1 MLQSSEK
8 SSVAGGILLVV
19 GAALVTMGIVAISLD
34 SLAKWR
40 EIETS
45 ASRRGAAA
53 LDMLEA
59 IHTQSMLHRTQIED
73 GDPAIATLDGAMK
86 QFSQSLAGTQLWLVM
101 GPKTIAYQRARG
113 HADIEVP
120 RDSLDRETIATGKTQ
135 QAKLAGLLRVSRPI
149 ILGQGSA
156 AHVRCAACHAAL
168 MGVQDGEVIGAYS
181 AAVEL
186 APAIAFWRS
195 NTYAQIFGG
204 MLLVAIALCTV
215 GVLLRLTVLRPL
227 RHLTTATRQLAR
239 GDLDT
244 NVSYAERDDELG
256 TLARSLE
263 VFRTSLLDKLRSEK
277 RIAHMAQ
284 HDTLTG
290 LPNRAGLNEYVDR
303 ALESCN
309 HEHRLAVISIDLDG
323 LKEINSMHG
332 HCAGD
337 QLLKAFARRLSKI
350 RADGEFVARTGGDEF
365 LAVKQFLDQA
375 SLLEFVARLEGCLLA
390 EYDVAGAG
398 LPVGGHIGVAL
409 FPEDAESKDELII
422 KADIAMQR
430 ARVSPQQVTCF
441 YEARMDEAARD
452 RWRLTSDLGGVVERN
467 ELTLAY
473 QVQKS
478 IKTLKT
484 TGYEAL
490 LRWKHPH
497 RGMVS
502 PADFIPLAEACGA
515 IVPIGQ
521 WVLRTACA
529 EAARWPRDYR
539 IAVNISPLQL
549 TEELPELV
557 HDVLLQSGLS
567 PQRLELEITELAII
581 GDKTKALRIL
591 QQIKDLG
598 VGIAL
603 DDFGTGYSSL
613 DTLRSFPFDKIKL
626 DRSFVSELVESAQA
640 RAIIRAVVA
649 LGSCLHIPILAEGVE
664 TPEQLALLKAED
676 CDEVQGYLFGRPQA
690 MVDVAHQRRLAS

>member
-1 MLQSSEK
+1 
-8 SSVAGGILLVV
+8 
-19 GAALVTMGIVAISLD
+19 
-34 SLAKWR
+34 
-40 EIETS
+40 
-45 ASRRGAAA
+45 
-53 LDMLEA
+53 
-59 IHTQSMLHRTQIED
+59 
-73 GDPAIATLDGAMK
+73 
-86 QFSQSLAGTQLWLVM
+86 
-101 GPKTIAYQRARG
+101 
-113 HADIEVP
+113 
-120 RDSLDRETIATGKTQ
+120 
-135 QAKLAGLLRVSRPI
+135 
-149 ILGQGSA
+149 
-156 AHVRCAACHAAL
+156 
-168 MGVQDGEVIGAYS
+168 
-181 AAVEL
+181 
-186 APAIAFWRS
+186 
-195 NTYAQIFGG
+195 
-204 MLLVAIALCTV
+204 
-215 GVLLRLTVLRPL
+215 
-227 RHLTTATRQLAR
+227 
-239 GDLDT
+239 
-244 NVSYAERDDELG
+244 
-256 TLARSLE
+256 
-263 VFRTSLLDKLRSEK
+263 
-277 RIAHMAQ
+277 
-284 HDTLTG
+284 
-290 LPNRAGLNEYVDR
+290 
-303 ALESCN
+303 
-309 HEHRLAVISIDLDG
+309 
-323 LKEINSMHG
+323 
-332 HCAGD
+332 
-337 QLLKAFARRLSKI
+337 
-350 RADGEFVARTGGDEF
+350 
-365 LAVKQFLDQA
+365 
-375 SLLEFVARLEGCLLA
+375 
-390 EYDVAGAG
+390 
-398 LPVGGHIGVAL
+398 VGGHIGVAL

-539 IAVNISPLQL
+539 IAVNLSPLQL

-557 HDVLLQSGLS
+557 HDVLLESGLS
-567 PQRLELEITELAII
+567 PQRLELEITESAII

>member
-1 MLQSSEK
+1 
-8 SSVAGGILLVV
+8 
-19 GAALVTMGIVAISLD
+19 
-34 SLAKWR
+34 
-40 EIETS
+40 
-45 ASRRGAAA
+45 
-53 LDMLEA
+53 
-59 IHTQSMLHRTQIED
+59 
-73 GDPAIATLDGAMK
+73 
-86 QFSQSLAGTQLWLVM
+86 
-101 GPKTIAYQRARG
+101 
-113 HADIEVP
+113 
-120 RDSLDRETIATGKTQ
+120 
-135 QAKLAGLLRVSRPI
+135 
-149 ILGQGSA
+149 
-156 AHVRCAACHAAL
+156 
-168 MGVQDGEVIGAYS
+168 
-181 AAVEL
+181 
-186 APAIAFWRS
+186 
-195 NTYAQIFGG
+195 
-204 MLLVAIALCTV
+204 
-215 GVLLRLTVLRPL
+215 
-227 RHLTTATRQLAR
+227 
-239 GDLDT
+239 
-244 NVSYAERDDELG
+244 
-256 TLARSLE
+256 
-263 VFRTSLLDKLRSEK
+263 
-277 RIAHMAQ
+277 MAQ

-323 LKEINSMHG
+323 LKEINGMHG

-375 SLLEFVARLEGCLLA
+375 SLLEFLGRLEGCLLA

-557 HDVLLQSGLS
+557 HDVLLESGLS
-567 PQRLELEITELAII
+567 PQRLELEITESAII